1 MILIS
6 HIVNVSHKC
15 IFNVWHFHWI
25 IVQRQHVYI
34 HCAGKTLLHNTER
47 VCKWRIKKENQRK
60 DYATRRAYCT
70 VMTCVTCN
78 LLAIT
83 RSYFKYHIWQSVR
96 PPDMLELA
104 YVTKSCIP
112 KQEGRTHIKGIQI
125 CKNFSK
131 LWKWF
136 SSCALTHKQ
145 YLVKG
150 YWTALGHP
158 HENVNSLPS
167 GCPPH
172 TQSCQTAAATLEEN
186 LPRRIPCFQRQLIAP
201 IISI

>member
-1 MILIS
+1 MQ
-6 HIVNVSHKC
+6 V
-15 IFNVWHFHWI
+15 
-25 IVQRQHVYI
+25 R
-34 HCAGKTLLHNTER
+34 LLHNTER
-47 VCKWRIKKENQRK
+47 VCKWKTKKENQRK
-60 DYATRRAYCT
+60 DYATRRACCT
-70 VMTCVTCN
+70 VMTCITCN
-78 LLAIT
+78 LLAIA

-104 YVTKSCIP
+104 YVTKSCTP

-158 HENVNSLPS
+158 PWECELTAQWPPAPYTELPDSSGHTGGEFVKKEPTLPTATNSPYNFNIVIGVNDISRHLP
-167 GCPPH
+167 
-172 TQSCQTAAATLEEN
+172 
-186 LPRRIPCFQRQLIAP
+186 QLWYHVKIFV
-201 IISI
+201 ISINDKNHRSC